1 MLFILFSALGMLA
14 TFLSFCFVLHF
25 LILILIVTSIFFWD
39 HLWKILYNFRVIY
52 FNENGAPFIGEN
64 TTNHLL
70 NLRSDIRKNKQLLK
84 NRITIKGNIIYF
96 NTPPQVGA

>member
-1 MLFILFSALGMLA
+1 M
-14 TFLSFCFVLHF
+14 
-25 LILILIVTSIFFWD
+25 
-39 HLWKILYNFRVIY
+39 WKILYNFRVIY
-52 FNENGAPFIGEN
+52 FNENGAPFIGEH

-96 NTPPQVGA
+96 NITDCCSSFSYASYFSKEFFYQ